1 MKNLFLNE
9 KVVESEWREKLI
21 HGTFLLV
28 LFVHVTETSTI
39 CVIVCDVRMGNR
51 IFLPLR
57 LGGLL

>member
-1 MKNLFLNE
+1 MNDC
-9 KVVESEWREKLI
+9 EKLI
-21 HGTFLLV
+21 NGTFLLV

-51 IFLPLR
+51 IFLSLR